1 MAVLMG
7 AIKKELT
14 ENQKKKLKKNVN
26 IYDVEFISEF
36 FLRQGFK
43 YISYREKSIPSD
55 GSPTVTIFNFI
66 KNRIEK
72 GKEDWLKAK
81 YTNIY
86 FSKYGFVT
94 IKTSKGFLQYF

>member
-7 AIKKELT
+7 AIEKKLLS

-26 IYDVEFISEF
+26 VYDVEFISEF
-36 FLRQGFK
+36 FLRQGFTL
-43 YISYREKSIPSD
+43 ISYREKSIPGE

-66 KNRIEK
+66 KK